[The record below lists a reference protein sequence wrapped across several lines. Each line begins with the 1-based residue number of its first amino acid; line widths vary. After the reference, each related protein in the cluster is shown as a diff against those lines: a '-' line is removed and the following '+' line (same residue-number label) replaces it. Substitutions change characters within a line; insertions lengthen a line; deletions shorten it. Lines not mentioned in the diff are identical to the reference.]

1 MNYYNEI
8 KEKLIN
14 NKIYSKVKDYSKE
27 RNRVIT
33 YYEVGKLLSSAGKHY
48 GENIIGKYAQQLQI
62 EVGRKYDK
70 RTLFR
75 IRQFYVVF
83 SNKNVST
90 MWTHLTWS
98 HNRLLLRIKNPEV
111 INYYIITTL
120 NNNLSVRELE
130 ERIKNRDYERL
141 PDKTKKK
148 LIENKNTS
156 VQDLIKNPIII
167 RNPNNIEVVKEKVLQ
182 RLILED
188 IDNFLK
194 ELGDGFSYIENE
206 YKIKMGSSYNYIDL
220 LLFNYKYNCFVV
232 VELKITPLK
241 KEHIG
246 QIKVYMNYID
256 NHLRNIN
263 QDKTIGIIICKH
275 NNTFIM
281 EYCSD
286 KRILSK
292 EYSLV

>member
-1 MNYYNEI
+1 MKDDNE
-8 KEKLIN
+8 
-14 NKIYSKVKDYSKE
+14 V
-27 RNRVIT
+27 
-33 YYEVGKLLSSAGKHY
+33 
-48 GENIIGKYAQQLQI
+48 
-62 EVGRKYDK
+62 
-70 RTLFR
+70 
-75 IRQFYVVF
+75 
-83 SNKNVST
+83 
-90 MWTHLTWS
+90 
-98 HNRLLLRIKNPEV
+98 
-111 INYYIITTL
+111 NYYINQTVER
-120 NNNLSVRELE
+120 NLSKRALQEA
-130 ERIKNRDYERL
+130 IKNKEYERL

-148 LIENKNTS
+148 LIGNKNTS

>member
-1 MNYYNEI
+1 MNYYVEIKNKLIDNEI
-8 KEKLIN
+8 YI
-14 NKIYSKVKDYSKE
+14 KVKDYSKE
-27 RNRVIT
+27 RNKVIT

-206 YKIKMGSSYNYIDL
+206 YKIKIGFSYNYIDL

-232 VELKITPLK
+232 VELKINPLK
-241 KEHIG
+241 KEYIG

-292 EYSLV
+292 EYRLV